1 VRTAGPAR
9 HAMFTDTSHIRAA
22 GALRRAYRRSVTT
35 HDETSAAAATTRP
48 VGGTPW
54 DCPECGVTASV
65 HDDVCD
71 VCFAELDEFRLDPWD
86 EYQ

>member
-1 VRTAGPAR
+1 MAERPTEGP
-9 HAMFTDTSHIRAA
+9 
-22 GALRRAYRRSVTT
+22 V
-35 HDETSAAAATTRP
+35 
-48 VGGTPW
+48 W

-86 EYQ
+86 ESPQVTQPMQPTQ

>member
-1 VRTAGPAR
+1 VKSGDALAASGMAERPTEGP
-9 HAMFTDTSHIRAA
+9 
-22 GALRRAYRRSVTT
+22 V
-35 HDETSAAAATTRP
+35 
-48 VGGTPW
+48 W

-86 EYQ
+86 ESPQVTQPMQPTQ

>member
-1 VRTAGPAR
+1 MTTGNEVAAPRTVGRPAGPVA
-9 HAMFTDTSHIRAA
+9 
-22 GALRRAYRRSVTT
+22 
-35 HDETSAAAATTRP
+35 
-48 VGGTPW
+48 W

-86 EYQ
+86 GPPQVTLPAR